1 MNDKVKIWTII
12 RVSLVL
18 CTLIISCMIVIVST
32 NPFEFSFIADDNAV
46 QITDNLMKSNEKV
59 NQAEI
64 DKTICETKLSL
75 LDSEVCS
82 SVTHRSETNVYEET
96 HDFKN
101 GKYDCVYKDSKLF
114 NCRINV
120 IDWGN
125 GEYTYEIHTN

>member
-1 MNDKVKIWTII
+1 MNDKVKIWNII
-12 RVSLVL
+12 GVSLVL
-18 CTLIISCMIVIVST
+18 CTLIISCMVIIVSK

-46 QITDNLMKSNEKV
+46 EITDNLMKSNERV
-59 NQAEI
+59 TQSEI
-64 DKTICETKLSL
+64 DKTICETKLAL

-82 SVTHRSETNVYEET
+82 SVTHRSENNVYEES

-101 GKYDCVYKDSKLF
+101 GKYDCVYQNSKLF